1 MSKNEQK
8 IDEKKVKDFLLT
20 NKEFFVNN
28 PDLIQE
34 LEFKEKGKTGKF
46 IDFKNFAIAELQK
59 TVLSL
64 KIDSKENKKI
74 IASNNSIITSTKNI
88 IQVLVCDHKNQKKL
102 ESELVLSLKKEF
114 DLAACIFIV
123 DKNTHSKKINEELK
137 YHNVYCGKIEKSE
150 SVSIFNCSDI
160 KSVIMSELQI
170 ESGSNM
176 AIAIGSKADQY
187 FHDKLDTAAF
197 SIIKEIF
204 QLRFNQLS
212 VKK

>member
-1 MSKNEQK
+1 M
-8 IDEKKVKDFLLT
+8 
-20 NKEFFVNN
+20 
-28 PDLIQE
+28 
-34 LEFKEKGKTGKF
+34 F
-46 IDFKNFAIAELQK
+46 I
-59 TVLSL
+59 
-64 KIDSKENKKI
+64 
-74 IASNNSIITSTKNI
+74 
-88 IQVLVCDHKNQKKL
+88 
-102 ESELVLSLKKEF
+102 
-114 DLAACIFIV
+114 
-123 DKNTHSKKINEELK
+123 
-137 YHNVYCGKIEKSE
+137 IEKSE